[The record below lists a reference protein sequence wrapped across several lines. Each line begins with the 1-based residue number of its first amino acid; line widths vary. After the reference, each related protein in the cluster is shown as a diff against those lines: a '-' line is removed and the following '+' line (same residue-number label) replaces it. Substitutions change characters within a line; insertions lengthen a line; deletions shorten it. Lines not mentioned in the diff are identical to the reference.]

1 MTSFPNY
8 SSKNNHFVFALVCL
22 ILMGW
27 GCKWGE
33 QPLDRGQV
41 VASFG
46 KQNLYTE
53 DLRAFLPDSLNGE
66 DSTRSVERFVDA
78 WIRREAIAQQAK
90 LEAGQA
96 AAEIEAR
103 VDAYRQA
110 LMAHEYA
117 QLLISQNSEK
127 FIVSESDIENYY
139 NKYPEKFVARTNYY
153 QYFYVKTAKAYQ
165 YRVVTLMRSKEEEKR
180 QELIEWST
188 ENASVYKLDSAFVTE
203 EALMSVADGFQQ
215 FGDIRRASKST
226 PYPYYHKEN
235 GVTYYDFFR
244 MLDDIKPGEQLPLS
258 LCRDQII
265 NIIRNQRKEALI
277 DQTTATLVQQAKLA
291 KQVTIY

>member
-1 MTSFPNY
+1 MS
-8 SSKNNHFVFALVCL
+8 
-22 ILMGW
+22 W
-27 GCKWGE
+27 GCQLGPE
-33 QPLDRGQV
+33 PLDRGQV

-46 KQNLYTE
+46 DKDLYTE
-53 DLRAFLPDSLNGE
+53 DLNAFLPDSLRGE
-66 DSTRSVERFVDA
+66 DSTRAVGGFIDA
-78 WIRREAIAQQAK
+78 WVKREAIAQQAMG
-90 LEAGQA
+90 EMGPV

-110 LMAHEYA
+110 LIENEYA
-117 QLLISQNSEK
+117 QLLIDQHSEK

-139 NKYPEKFVARTNYY
+139 NKYPEKFVARTNFY

-165 YRVVTLMRSKEEEKR
+165 YRVVTLMRSNEEEKR

-188 ENASVYKLDSAFVTE
+188 ENASVYKLDSAYVTE
-203 EALMSVADGFQQ
+203 ETLMSVSDGFQQ
-215 FGDIRRASKST
+215 FGDIRRASKTT
-226 PYPYYHKEN
+226 PYPYYHREE

-244 MLDDIKPGEQLPLS
+244 MLDEIKPGEQLPLS

-277 DQTTATLVQQAKLA
+277 DQSTANLVQQAKLA